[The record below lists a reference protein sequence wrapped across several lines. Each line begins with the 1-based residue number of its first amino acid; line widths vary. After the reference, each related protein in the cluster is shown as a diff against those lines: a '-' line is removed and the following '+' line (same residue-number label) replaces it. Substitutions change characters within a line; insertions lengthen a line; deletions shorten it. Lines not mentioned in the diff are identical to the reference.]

1 MAQYLADR
9 VVAAADVVAAPAIPY
24 HYYPAFLEYPGS
36 TSTSFETARE
46 LVVEIARS
54 LATYGPHR
62 FYVLNTGISTLRP
75 LAAAAQVLQK
85 DGILLRY
92 TDIEAVSAAETKRV
106 QQQARGSHADE
117 IETSMMLYIV
127 PERVDMKLAVRD
139 DNNPRGP
146 GPLTRKADG
155 KGLYSPSGVWGDATL
170 ATREKGRVVVEAT
183 VSGILKDIAA
193 LRATDLPSRE

>member
-1 MAQYLADR
+1 MSSRHRRSPTTTIRHSSSIRGRRALRSRPLA
-9 VVAAADVVAAPAIPY
+9 
-24 HYYPAFLEYPGS
+24 
-36 TSTSFETARE
+36 TSSSRSRTAWRPTARTASTCS
-46 LVVEIARS
+46 IRDIH
-54 LATYGPHR
+54 LA
-62 FYVLNTGISTLRP
+62 P

-193 LRATDLPSRE
+193 LRATDLPSRQ